1 MKNKAVKSCD
11 YLHFK
16 NQYGILKATEFY
28 IRMIKMNAKERIEY
42 LRKIIAYHAKRYYEN
57 DAPEISDFEYDKLF
71 EELKQ
76 LEAQHPEYYSPT
88 SPTERVGG
96 SALDKFEKVKHE
108 VKMGSL
114 TDVFDIDSL
123 RSFVKKIKE
132 EAGEDTVFT
141 VEPKIDGLSVSLKYE
156 SGILVVGATRGD
168 GNVGEDVTANI
179 KTIRSIPLEL
189 TEKVDITVRGEVYMP
204 HKSFEKLN
212 REKEQNGEALW
223 ANPRN
228 AAAGSLRC
236 LDSKETAKRGL
247 DIFVFNF
254 QAGEIKDAKT
264 HEDTIHTIKS
274 LGFNTIPFV
283 TVSSNEDDIVD
294 AVLDLGEKRAT
305 LPYDIDGAVI
315 KVNSLAKRVEIGEG
329 TSTPKWAVAYK
340 YPPEQKPTR
349 LLDIVVQVGRT
360 GVLTPNAVLEPVK
373 LAGTTVSRATL
384 HNIDIIKEKDI
395 RIGDTVIVQ
404 KAGDIIPEVVGCL
417 KEKRTGDEQP
427 YEMPTECPSCGGS
440 LTYDDADDFVDDGE
454 DFTLGALRCTNPLCP
469 AQLER
474 NIIHFAS
481 KKAMNIE
488 GVGEKLVK
496 LLLDKHL
503 IHDASDLYYID
514 PNEIAGLERM
524 GEKSAQNFKNAVEA
538 SKKAGLARV
547 IFALGIRHIGEVAS
561 SELANKFGSI
571 DALFNATVED
581 ITEIGDFGL
590 VMAKSV
596 VEFFGKDTTKY
607 IVERLKN
614 AGVDT
619 VNEVKSVN
627 NAFQGLTFVLTGT
640 LENMTRDE
648 AAEMIK
654 ERGGKVS
661 SSVSS
666 KTDYVLAGEAAG
678 SKLTKAQALGVKII
692 SKEDFL
698 EMCK

>member
-1 MKNKAVKSCD
+1 
-11 YLHFK
+11 
-16 NQYGILKATEFY
+16 
-28 IRMIKMNAKERIEY
+28 MNPKERIEY
-42 LRKIIAYHAKRYYEN
+42 LRKVIAYHSKRYYEN

-76 LEAQHPEYYSPT
+76 LEAEYPEYYSPT
-88 SPTERVGG
+88 SPTQRVGG
-96 SALDKFEKVKHE
+96 MALDKFEKVKHE
-108 VKMGSL
+108 VRMGSL
-114 TDVFDIDSL
+114 TDVFDFDALVAFIQ
-123 RSFVKKIKE
+123 KIKS
-132 EAGEDTVFT
+132 EAGEDTEFT

-156 SGILVVGATRGD
+156 NGILVTGATRGD
-168 GNVGEDVTANI
+168 GNIGEDVTANI
-179 KTIRSIPLEL
+179 RTIRSIPLEL
-189 TEKVDITVRGEVYMP
+189 NENVSITVRGEVYMP

-212 REKEQNGEALW
+212 REKEQRGESLW

-254 QAGEIKDAKT
+254 QVGELDSKIATHVATIEKIKA
-264 HEDTIHTIKS
+264 
-274 LGFNTIPFV
+274 LGFNTIPFI
-283 TVSSNEDDIVD
+283 TVSSDENEIVD
-294 AVLDLGEKRAT
+294 AIKRLGEQRAN

-315 KVNSLAKRVEIGEG
+315 KVNSLQKRIEIGEG

-340 YPPEQKPTR
+340 YPPEQKPTK

-384 HNIDIIKEKDI
+384 HNIDIIKERDI

-404 KAGDIIPEVVGCL
+404 KAGDIIPEVVGSI
-417 KEKRTGDEQP
+417 KEKRTGNEVEYQ
-427 YEMPTECPSCGGS
+427 MPELCPSCGGR
-440 LTYDDADDFVDDGE
+440 LTYDDANDFIEGDE
-454 DFTLGALRCTNPLCP
+454 DFTLGALRCTSPVCP

-488 GVGEKLVK
+488 GVGEKLVQA
-496 LLLDKHL
+496 LLQNHL
-503 IHDASDLYYID
+503 IHDASDLYYINPD
-514 PNEIAGLERM
+514 EIAKLERM
-524 GEKSAQNFKNAVEA
+524 GQKSAENFAKAVEA
-538 SKKAGLARV
+538 SKSAGLARL

-561 SELANKFGSI
+561 AELANKFGSI
-571 DALFNATVED
+571 DALFDATIEE
-581 ITEIGDFGL
+581 ITEIGDFGA

-596 VEFFGKDTTKY
+596 VEFFGKDSTRY
-607 IVERLKN
+607 IIERLKN
-614 AGVDT
+614 AGVET
-619 VNEVKSVN
+619 INEVINLS
-627 NAFQGLTFVLTGT
+627 NAFEGLTFVLTGT

-648 AAEMIK
+648 ASEMIK
-654 ERGGKVS
+654 ARGGKVS

-666 KTDYVLAGEAAG
+666 KTDYVLAGENAG

-692 SKEDFL
+692 SKDEFL